1 MESSFESALAAR
13 GLGPLRRGVARTLQ
27 LNLTRRCNLACHHC
41 HVESSPKRFETMDAR
56 TVARALALLARD
68 TGIETLDLTGGAPE
82 LHPEFRAIVREARRL
97 GRRVIDR
104 CNLVIL
110 DEPDQTDTA
119 AFLAANGVEI
129 VASLPCYQPG
139 NVDGQRGR
147 GVFERSIAALQALNA
162 LGYGVPGRGL
172 ALVLVYN
179 PVSASLPPSQAE
191 LERDYKRELGE
202 RFGIVF
208 DRLITITNMP
218 VRRYAD
224 WLDRRGELEPYQA
237 LLENHFNPAA
247 VAGLMCRSTVSVDWR
262 GELFDCDFNQALD
275 LPAGAS
281 RRTLFEIDSLDDL
294 AGERIATAPHCFGCT
309 AGAGSSCGGALAP

>member
-1 MESSFESALAAR
+1 MESSFEIALTAHGR
-13 GLGPLRRGVARTLQ
+13 GPLRRGVARTLQ

-41 HVESSPKRFETMDAR
+41 HVESSPKRVEAMDAR
-56 TVARALALLARD
+56 TVARALALLA
-68 TGIETLDLTGGAPE
+68 GAPGVETLDLTGGAPE
-82 LHPEFRAIVREARRL
+82 LHPQFREIVREGRRL

-110 DEPDQTDTA
+110 DEPDQADTA
-119 AFLAANGVEI
+119 AFLAESGVDI
-129 VASLPCYQPG
+129 VASLPCYEPA

-172 ALVLVYN
+172 ALDLVYN
-179 PVSASLPPSQAE
+179 PVSASLPPSQAA
-191 LERDYKRELGE
+191 LERDYKRELAE

-208 DRLITITNMP
+208 DRLLTITNMP

-275 LPAGAS
+275 LPAGGV
-281 RRTLFEIDSLDDL
+281 RRTLFEIESLDAL
-294 AGERIATAPHCFGCT
+294 AEGAITTAPHCFGCT
-309 AGAGSSCGGALAP
+309 AGAGSSCGGALAS